1 MNKRKSVLNLVRQS
15 NKTADK
21 NTEEY
26 KRLKIVVSV
35 LERYFQIYDLDN
47 GTVHSQVVRLLYL
60 TDKYYTYN
68 QICETVHIGKNTLV
82 RYIAKYEELAVRIF
96 NQLNI

>member
-1 MNKRKSVLNLVRQS
+1 MNKRKCILNLVRQS

-35 LERYFQIYDLDN
+35 LERYFQVYDMDN
-47 GTVHSQVVRLLYL
+47 GTVHSQVFAMLYL
-60 TDKYYTYN
+60 SDKYYTYN
-68 QICETVHIGKNTLV
+68 QICKAVHIGKNTLV
-82 RYIAKYEELAVRIF
+82 RYIEKYEKLAVKIF
-96 NQLNI
+96 NQLKF